1 MQLTD
6 FGGSSSNSP
15 SICRIL
21 HFLTWFHVEQP
32 DVVEDI
38 VGPAEAAHDE
48 DVVVVEEELGL
59 PVTRRGPRL
68 GDVPLVPHG
77 GYVGQKEFQFNRS
90 TERYTIY
97 PTY

>member
-1 MQLTD
+1 MILEVHLTIPI
-6 FGGSSSNSP
+6 N
-15 SICRIL
+15 RIH

-38 VGPAEAAHDE
+38 VGSAEAAHDE

-68 GDVPLVPHG
+68 GNVPLVPHG
-77 GYVGQKEFQFNRS
+77 GCFGQKEFQFNRS
-90 TERYTIY
+90 TGSTERYRVTRMVAE
-97 PTY
+97 